1 MLTQSGMGL
10 AEFLLLALRSRRSR
24 AVQQPFS
31 RSEITKN
38 FAMARLTLWFAA
50 LNSAASLAVVPGEC

>member
-1 MLTQSGMGL
+1 
-10 AEFLLLALRSRRSR
+10 LLALRSRRSR
-24 AVQQPFS
+24 AVHQPFS